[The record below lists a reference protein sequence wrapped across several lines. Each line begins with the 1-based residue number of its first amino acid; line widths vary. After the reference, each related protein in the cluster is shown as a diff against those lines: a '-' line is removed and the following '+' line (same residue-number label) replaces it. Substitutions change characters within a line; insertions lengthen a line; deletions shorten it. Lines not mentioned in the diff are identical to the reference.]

1 MPWEDNVAWDDAIAE
16 DPDIA
21 VGGHRENEFLY
32 RPRQLVCDKTV
43 WERPRDARERDMR
56 ARLGDADARS
66 LTEQPQGDEETRRGQ
81 AADRLDLHLLD
92 IPRGDVVR
100 LADEGRELARV
111 PVDLVHV
118 MTANPQR
125 HGGCGRPQPV
135 PEPPAFAFTAV
146 APADAGQGTTIAVL
160 DTGISGSGALPFPV
174 QGPAQADVEPA
185 GVAGEAIGHGTM
197 VAGVIAQFAPGA
209 TLVIRRVL
217 SVPLG
222 IADEI
227 DVADALDKLPE
238 VDIVNASFGGR
249 AVADATMVTFKRAVD
264 RVRDG
269 TVIVSSAGNEGENRP
284 HFMAAYKRVIG
295 VASVRE
301 AEPGAWEL
309 EDYSNRGW
317 WCDACTTGTDVVS
330 IDVDGNGVL
339 CSGTS
344 FAAPKLSAAIAA
356 LASGNPGMSVA
367 DAAKQILGNQASP
380 LVAGAGRLF

>member
-1 MPWEDNVAWDDAIAE
+1 MPWEDNLAWDDAIAE

-43 WERPRDARERDMR
+43 WEDPRDARERGIR
-56 ARLGDADARS
+56 GRLGDADARS
-66 LTEQPQGDEETRRGQ
+66 LTEQPQSDEEVRRGQ

-92 IPRGDVVR
+92 VPRGDVVR
-100 LADEGRELARV
+100 LADDGREQARV
-111 PVDLVHV
+111 PLDLVHV
-118 MTANPQR
+118 VTAGPQR
-125 HGGCGRPQPV
+125 HGGGSKPQPI
-135 PEPPAFAFTAV
+135 PEPPAFAFTTA
-146 APADAGQGTTIAVL
+146 APADAGQGKTIAVL
-160 DTGISGSGALPFPV
+160 DTGISGSALPFPF
-174 QGPAQADVEPA
+174 QPPAQADVEPA

-209 TLVIRRVL
+209 TLVFRRVL

-222 IADEI
+222 VADEI
-227 DVADALDKLPE
+227 DIADALDKLPQ

-264 RVRDG
+264 RVPEG
-269 TVIVSSAGNEGENRP
+269 TIIVASAGNEGENRP

-301 AEPGAWEL
+301 AEPGVWEL
-309 EDYSNRGW
+309 EDYSNHGW
-317 WCDACTTGTDVVS
+317 WCDACTSGTDVVS
-330 IDVDGNGVL
+330 VDIDGNGVL
-339 CSGTS
+339 CTGTS
-344 FAAPKLSAAIAA
+344 FAAPKLCAAIAA
-356 LASGNPGMSVA
+356 LASGPPGMSVA
-367 DAAKQILGNQASP
+367 DAAKQILGNQANP

>member
-1 MPWEDNVAWDDAIAE
+1 MPWEDNLAWDDAIAE

-21 VGGHRENEFLY
+21 IGGHRENEFLY

-43 WERPRDARERDMR
+43 WEAPRDERERGIR
-56 ARLGDADARS
+56 GRLGDADARS
-66 LTEQPQGDEETRRGQ
+66 LTEQPQSDDEVRRGQ

-92 IPRGDVVR
+92 VPRGDVVR
-100 LADEGRELARV
+100 LADDGREQARV
-111 PVDLVHV
+111 PLDLVHV
-118 MTANPQR
+118 VTANPQR
-125 HGGCGRPQPV
+125 HGGHGKPQPI
-135 PEPPAFAFTAV
+135 PEPPAFTFTTA
-146 APADAGQGTTIAVL
+146 APANAGQGKTIAVL
-160 DTGISGSGALPFPV
+160 DTGITGSASRPFPV
-174 QGPAQADVEPA
+174 QGPAPADVEPV
-185 GVAGEAIGHGTM
+185 GVTGEATGHGTM

-222 IADEI
+222 VADEI
-227 DVADALDKLPE
+227 DIAHALDALPA

-264 RVRDG
+264 RVPDG

-284 HFMAAYKRVIG
+284 HFMAAFKRVIG
-295 VASVRE
+295 VASVKE
-301 AEPGAWEL
+301 AQSGVWEL

-330 IDVDGNGVL
+330 VDLDGKGFL

-344 FAAPKLSAAIAA
+344 FAAPKLCAKIAV
-356 LASGNPGMSVA
+356 LASANPGMSVL
-367 DAAKQILGNQASP
+367 DAAKQIVEDPANP